1 MELRS
6 RALRHRARRELGPR
20 AVEVGGAA
28 DRADADET
36 PAARVAKGEAAL
48 VLVGLERLVVPGAAE
63 AHVLERQPVGEVGP
77 EVGNVAERLV
87 AAVEQVA
94 RGEPALGGGDLLA
107 LDPHRP
113 AVQRAVSIG
122 VAFGMLFQTPALA
135 IVLYFVVP
143 IIGELATGLVPALQ
157 GVGGWINQSDA
168 MTPLLENHMGATGW
182 AKLATTLAF
191 WLVLPLTLGVIR
203 LLRREVK

>member
-1 MELRS
+1 M
-6 RALRHRARRELGPR
+6 
-20 AVEVGGAA
+20 
-28 DRADADET
+28 
-36 PAARVAKGEAAL
+36 
-48 VLVGLERLVVPGAAE
+48 VPGAAE

-87 AAVEQVA
+87 AAVEHVA

-191 WLVLPLTLGVIR
+191 WLLLPLTLGVIR